1 MISSVE
7 FHSDFLAFRISTNE
21 VGVEG
26 LKFSRH
32 LSEEALSALLFE
44 PKIPSFSWRAL
55 SDIQVEAFLER
66 ENDHSFKVLLKADF
80 LLTSSCARC
89 LEPLSERFFLD
100 FSIRMIEAEHLGI
113 NIEDT
118 DDYQFDSYEIDESGE
133 DLPVGYF
140 SARCID
146 LGVILREQ
154 IFFEAPDYPHC
165 QSKDDGLS
173 CNAKIKYESD
183 DKSASHPFSKLLNKK
198 LG

>member
-1 MISSVE
+1 MISSAE
-7 FHSDFLAFRISTNE
+7 FHSDFLAFRISTQE
-21 VGVEG
+21 VGVDG
-26 LKFSRH
+26 LKFARSV
-32 LSEEALSALLFE
+32 SKEALSALLFE
-44 PKIPSFSWRAL
+44 PKIPSFSWQAL
-55 SDIQVEAFLER
+55 NDIVVEALLER
-66 ENDHSFKVLLKADF
+66 ENDHSFKVWLRADF

-89 LEPLSERFFLD
+89 LDRISERFFLD
-100 FSIRMIEAEHLGI
+100 FSIRMMAAEHLGI
-113 NIEDT
+113 NPEHA

-165 QSKDDGLS
+165 KSKDDGLS
-173 CNAKIKYESD
+173 CNTKINSGSD
-183 DKSASHPFSKLLNKK
+183 DKSASHPFSKLLDKK